1 VESDA
6 DGSIRVEGLAPGNY
20 TMNEV
25 EAPAGYIRNETV
37 LTFTIEST
45 LLGKPEAVDLGV
57 FVNHQ
62 GALTI
67 RKVDEEGKPLAGA
80 EFRLSDSSGNIY
92 GEKLVSD
99 SAGEIVVTGLK
110 PGSYVLVETKAPEG
124 YLLSDSEYAVDIK
137 ASHEGE
143 PEAISVTVV
152 NEEMPEEE
160 NVGNLPSAGSKD
172 SGFLPGILGMLS
184 IAAGL
189 SYLMKQ
195 KKRA

>member
-1 VESDA
+1 MCWWK
-6 DGSIRVEGLAPGNY
+6 PK
-20 TMNEV
+20 
-25 EAPAGYIRNETV
+25 
-37 LTFTIEST
+37 
-45 LLGKPEAVDLGV
+45 LLKD
-57 FVNHQ
+57 
-62 GALTI
+62 
-67 RKVDEEGKPLAGA
+67 
-80 EFRLSDSSGNIY
+80 
-92 GEKLVSD
+92 
-99 SAGEIVVTGLK
+99 
-110 PGSYVLVETKAPEG
+110 
-124 YLLSDSEYAVDIK
+124 YLLSETEHAFAIK

-143 PEAISVTVV
+143 PEALSVTVV